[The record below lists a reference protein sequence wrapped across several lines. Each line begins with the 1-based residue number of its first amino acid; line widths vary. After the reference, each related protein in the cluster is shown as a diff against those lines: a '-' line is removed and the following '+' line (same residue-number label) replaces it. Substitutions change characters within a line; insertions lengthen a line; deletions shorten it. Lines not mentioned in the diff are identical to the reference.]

1 MKELDID
8 LHVGQDFGITY
19 IIENEE
25 ITDYDA
31 VMKVRKRPDRE
42 VVLELHPTME
52 NNQVTFRISGKETA
66 DKHLTGGTYQ
76 YDAFLFKKNSYQKI
90 GYGEMNIIPDISLHE

>member
-31 VMKVRKRPDRE
+31 VM
-42 VVLELHPTME
+42 
-52 NNQVTFRISGKETA
+52 
-66 DKHLTGGTYQ
+66 
-76 YDAFLFKKNSYQKI
+76 
-90 GYGEMNIIPDISLHE
+90 